1 LNQRSTI
8 GVWRLGWGDL
18 VWENLHAFAVRSVV
32 RREKE
37 IQVFGIAVFLVVALA
52 RRAVCVGLS

>member
-1 LNQRSTI
+1 M
-8 GVWRLGWGDL
+8 